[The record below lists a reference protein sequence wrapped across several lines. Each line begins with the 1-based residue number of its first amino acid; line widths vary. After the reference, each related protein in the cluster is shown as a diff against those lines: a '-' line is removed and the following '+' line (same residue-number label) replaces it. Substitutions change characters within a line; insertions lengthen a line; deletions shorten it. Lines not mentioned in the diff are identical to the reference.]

1 MLRNIL
7 FTLSI
12 ITLFSC
18 SPKKTK
24 TSSEE
29 EVVVKEEE
37 KIDFKNTQ
45 IKLAAR
51 HTDKSGNV
59 DVIDVY
65 RGNVHYIIFK
75 YNTYEIE
82 VVNYT
87 SDSIEYEIVK

>member
-7 FTLSI
+7 FALSI

-29 EVVVKEEE
+29 VVKEEE

-45 IKLAAR
+45 IKLVAR

>member
-1 MLRNIL
+1 MLKNIL
-7 FTLSI
+7 FVLSI
-12 ITLFSC
+12 VTLFSC

-24 TSSEE
+24 TPPEE
-29 EVVVKEEE
+29 VVKEEE

-51 HTDKSGNV
+51 HTDKYGNV
-59 DVIDVY
+59 DIIDVY